1 MDATLF
7 YKKIR
12 FWLQVTFL
20 PCGNLVLWIE
30 ILLRNSL
37 VRSGLRDK
45 SRGELVFMNV
55 TWGRVEQRIRI
66 QLQAESGTEGMDV
79 KDSTGAMVLYQQTV
93 IIRHSLT
100 LFKQK
105 ISVSAADQYGCRIC
119 YLMFSV
125 TTYC

>member
-1 MDATLF
+1 M
-7 YKKIR
+7 
-12 FWLQVTFL
+12 
-20 PCGNLVLWIE
+20 
-30 ILLRNSL
+30 
-37 VRSGLRDK
+37 
-45 SRGELVFMNV
+45 
-55 TWGRVEQRIRI
+55 EQRIRI

-93 IIRHSLT
+93 IIRHSST

-125 TTYC
+125 VNLLLKKIQKTYHPGV